1 MSRLTAPAKLPP
13 QAAAKPPQPG
23 RPPFPASAPAS
34 LLASAASL
42 QAELDGVDLA
52 IQHKLTTVAQ
62 AGVQKPAGVPASVF
76 EAGKLAKPERRPRI
90 PTPLLVV
97 AGLAIERG
105 IPITAM
111 RNAPVDQP
119 YRDLLA
125 AMQVG
130 DSVKITNSQARA
142 LRHVAVR
149 LHKKIVVRDQ
159 GDGFARVWLPASSGD
174 AA

>member
-1 MSRLTAPAKLPP
+1 MSRLTTPAKLPP
-13 QAAAKPPQPG
+13 QLAAKPPQPA

-42 QAELDGVDLA
+42 QAELDGADLA
-52 IQHKLTTVAQ
+52 IQRKLTTVAQ

-76 EAGKLAKPERRPRI
+76 EAGKLAKPAPRPRT

-105 IPITAM
+105 IPITGA
-111 RNAPVDQP
+111 RNLRVDQP

-125 AMQVG
+125 ALQVG
-130 DSVKITNSQARA
+130 DSVKITSSQARA

-149 LHKKIVVRDQ
+149 LHKKIAVRDQ
-159 GDGFARVWLPASSGD
+159 GDGFTRVWLLASTGD